1 MINNLSSLFLPCLLL
16 PLLEHTLLHIS
27 LHSPPQCPLP
37 SSGKLPIVN
46 EKDELVALIAR
57 TDLKKSRSFP
67 LTSKDEK
74 KQLLVGAAIG
84 TREEDKTRLAAL
96 VNAGLDV
103 LVLVSYLNLFLL
115 LFYSCSDTFVSQFDF
130 VLTIVL

>member
-16 PLLEHTLLHIS
+16 PLLEHTSLHIS
-27 LHSPPQCPLP
+27 LHSPPLPPPL
-37 SSGKLPIVN
+37 GKLPIVN

-67 LTSKDEK
+67 LASKDEK

-103 LVLVSYLNLFLL
+103 LVLVSYLDLFLL
-115 LFYSCSDTFVSQFDF
+115 LFYSCSDTFVYQFNCIYYCP
-130 VLTIVL
+130 VI

>member
-16 PLLEHTLLHIS
+16 PFLEHTSLHIS
-27 LHSPPQCPLP
+27 LHSPP

-46 EKDELVALIAR
+46 EKDELVVLIACP
-57 TDLKKSRSFP
+57 DLKKSRSFP
-67 LTSKDEK
+67 LASKDEK

-115 LFYSCSDTFVSQFDF
+115 LFYSCSDTFVSQFNF
-130 VLTIVL
+130 VLTTVL

>member
-1 MINNLSSLFLPCLLL
+1 MTYLTPYLPPFSPTLFL
-16 PLLEHTLLHIS
+16 
-27 LHSPPQCPLP
+27 
-37 SSGKLPIVN
+37 SGKLPIVN

-67 LTSKDEK
+67 LASKDEK

-96 VNAGLDV
+96 VSAGLDV
-103 LVLVSYLNLFLL
+103 LVLVS
-115 LFYSCSDTFVSQFDF
+115 DH
-130 VLTIVL
+130 VLRFNPSIFIP